1 MSEIASQP
9 SDPHRLSEGEFR
21 STVHSFEYWFEA
33 VEGYLHGRP
42 FGVSPKTEEGELS
55 DRRRDGLI
63 TTLCN
68 YCVGETAALEASS
81 GMIGFAPDRHAKIF
95 LSTQVVDEG
104 RHLEVLLHRMTGLGI
119 ADPEAE
125 IARRANKS
133 LLLFKERLL
142 EFVASRDW
150 EASVFA
156 QNVILECLEFTVF
169 RHHASVADPVTAE
182 MLRGI
187 VSDERR
193 HMGFGENDLGRR
205 LRLAPQAH
213 DRLGRIKRELDRL
226 VLSTFAETMGELG
239 IETVNR
245 PDLAGDYLAA
255 VERLGFRP

>member
-1 MSEIASQP
+1 MTSALN
-9 SDPHRLSEGEFR
+9 PHELGEAEFR
-21 STVHSFEYWFEA
+21 STVHSFEFWFEA

-42 FGVSPKTEEGELS
+42 YGVSPNTKEDALT
-55 DRRRDGLI
+55 DRQRDGLI

-81 GMIGFAPDRHAKIF
+81 GMISFAPDRGAKIF

-104 RHLEVLLHRMTGLGI
+104 RHLEVLLHRMAQLGV

-125 IARRANKS
+125 IDRRANRS
-133 LLLFKERLL
+133 LLKFKQRLL
-142 EFVASRDW
+142 EFVDARDW
-150 EASVFA
+150 EASIFA

-169 RHHASVADPVTAE
+169 RHHAGAADPITAE

-205 LRLAPQAH
+205 LLGAPHTHERLFK
-213 DRLGRIKRELDRL
+213 IKRELDSL
-226 VLSTFAETMGELG
+226 VLDTFAETMGELG
-239 IETVNR
+239 LEREER

-255 VERLGFRP
+255 VARLGFRA